1 MVKSARG
8 VGASARE
15 RVRWAMGSHAG
26 RLGGG
31 SSNGSQGSNRTLGEG
46 APVKSSHWGVTWN
59 GVWTGVGERSVET
72 AGLGGG
78 LHDGLDEIRWADV
91 NGEGN
96 TTLGGS
102 CVGTL
107 GRPGIGIRGGWK
119 DEGAS
124 RRRDLKMS
132 QRLVM
137 ALTWEMIVGGAA
149 PVIAPATT

>member
-1 MVKSARG
+1 MVKSASG

-31 SSNGSQGSNRTLGEG
+31 SGDGSRGSNPTIGEG
-46 APVKSSHWGVTWN
+46 MPVKSSCRGVAWK
-59 GVWTGVGERSVET
+59 GVWTGVGKRSVET

-78 LHDGLDEIRWADV
+78 LLNGQDEIGRASVDD
-91 NGEGN
+91 EGD

-107 GRPGIGIRGGWK
+107 GQPGIGIRGGWK
-119 DEGAS
+119 EGGAS
-124 RRRDLKMS
+124 SRHDSKMS
-132 QRLVM
+132 RRLVM
-137 ALTWEMIVGGAA
+137 ASTWEMLVGGAA